1 MDAWFQKF
9 NLTTSASVIRLHW
22 KSLEEVKNATDQDAR
37 FVITLFPQAQQD
49 NLHRAIES
57 IRGPLKRPPPRI
69 DLTLA
74 DKVNKLANVPISEPE
89 LVSGH
94 AWDSA
99 DDSSDVDG
107 IDLSDYSDNEAEVK
121 ATDSKELKESSRSDK
136 EMGTQKVVSTLVM
149 TKSRSSSRTKD
160 GGEGTLLQKSGF
172 MEKRGSGVVATWRT
186 RYFTLFE
193 NTLFWF
199 KSQED
204 PSPRGFLKL
213 TDPDVKEISS
223 KDGVVAIITRSKTY
237 KLRYCDTADVEQ
249 AKKEAAA
256 WAEVMTKVREAHAG
270 ATNLYS
276 ARRAQIA
283 SFQDDNAGLRAALAQ
298 SSSGPIGRLRA
309 ATALKSLP
317 KDKSEVILSQF
328 ARLIVGSVL
337 QKIKYRRR
345 QKRFVYLSQRLDT
358 INWSQLNKKDKPKGS
373 LSVSHVVSVKTGIA
387 GIQSEFGFTIIT
399 AEKGTVSFEAE
410 SQDQLTLWVSSL
422 KRLIEL
428 CQSGFIPLQPDVE

>member
-1 MDAWFQKF
+1 MDAWIQKF
-9 NLTTSASVIRLHW
+9 NLTASASIIRAHW
-22 KSLEEVKNATDQDAR
+22 KSLDEVKNATDQDAR
-37 FVITLFPQAQQD
+37 YIITLFPQTQQD
-49 NLHRAIES
+49 NVHRAIES
-57 IRGPLKRPPPRI
+57 IRGPLKKPPPRI

-107 IDLSDYSDNEAEVK
+107 IDLSDYSDDEGK
-121 ATDSKELKESSRSDK
+121 STDSKELKESSRSDK
-136 EMGTQKVVSTLVM
+136 ELGAQKVVSTLAM
-149 TKSRSSSRTKD
+149 TQSRSSSKNK
-160 GGEGTLLQKSGF
+160 GTGDSLPLKSGF
-172 MEKRGSGVVATWRT
+172 MEKRGSGVVATWRI

-204 PSPRGFLKL
+204 SSPRGFLKL

-223 KDGVVAIITRSKTY
+223 KDGVISIVTRNKTY
-237 KLRYCDTADVEQ
+237 RLRYCDNADVEE
-249 AKKEAAA
+249 AKKEAAS
-256 WAEVMTKVREAHAG
+256 WVEVMTKVREAHAG
-270 ATNLYS
+270 TTNLHS

-283 SFQDDNAGLRAALAQ
+283 SFQDGEAGARAALAQ

-309 ATALKSLP
+309 ATSLRSLP

-345 QKRFVYLSQRLDT
+345 QKRFVYLSQKLDT

-373 LSVSHVVSVKTGIA
+373 LSVSHIVSVKTGVSGMQA
-387 GIQSEFGFTIIT
+387 EFGFTIIT
-399 AEKGTVSFEAE
+399 DRGTVAFEAD
-410 SQDQLTLWVSSL
+410 SQDQLTLWVSSV

-428 CQSGFIPLQPDVE
+428 CQSGFVPLQLDAE

>member
-1 MDAWFQKF
+1 MDAWLQKF
-9 NLTTSASVIRLHW
+9 NLTGSAATIRSHW
-22 KSLEEVKNATDQDAR
+22 KSLDEVKNATDQDAR
-37 FVITLFPQAQQD
+37 FVITLFPPSQQD
-49 NLHRAIES
+49 NVHHALES

-69 DLTLA
+69 DLELA

-107 IDLSDYSDNEAEVK
+107 IDLSDYSDYEDAKAE
-121 ATDSKELKESSRSDK
+121 SKELTESSRSDK
-136 EMGTQKVVSTLVM
+136 AMGTQKVVSTLVL
-149 TKSRSSSRTKD
+149 TRSKGSSRTMG
-160 GGEGTLLQKSGF
+160 GGEEDLPQKSGF
-172 MEKRGSGVVATWRT
+172 MEKRGSGVVATWRV
-186 RYFTLFE
+186 RHFTLFE

-199 KSQED
+199 KAKED
-204 PSPRGFLKL
+204 VNPRGFLKL
-213 TDPDVKEISS
+213 TDPDVKEISA
-223 KDGVVAIITRSKTY
+223 KDGVVSIVTKSKTY
-237 KLRYCDTADVEQ
+237 RLRHCDCADVEQ
-249 AKKEAAA
+249 SKKEADS
-256 WAEVMTKVREAHAG
+256 WVEIMNRVREAHAES
-270 ATNLYS
+270 TNVHS

-283 SFQDDNAGLRAALAQ
+283 SFLDDNAGLRAALAQ

-317 KDKSEVILSQF
+317 KDKSEVILAQF

-345 QKRFVYLSQRLDT
+345 QRRFVYLSQRLDV

-373 LSVSHVVSVKTGIA
+373 LAVSKIVSVKPGIP
-387 GIQSEFGFTIIT
+387 GVQSEFGFTIVT
-399 AEKGTVSFEAE
+399 SEKGTVSFEADCE
-410 SQDQLTLWVSSL
+410 DQQTLWISSL

-428 CQSGFIPLQPDVE
+428 SQSGFIPLQQPDAE

>member
-1 MDAWFQKF
+1 MDAWIQKY
-9 NLTTSASVIRLHW
+9 NLSTSAGIIHAHW
-22 KSLEEVKNATDQDAR
+22 KSLDEVKNATDQDAR
-37 FVITLFPQAQQD
+37 YVITLFPQAQQD
-49 NLHRAIES
+49 YVHRAIES

-107 IDLSDYSDNEAEVK
+107 IDLSDYSDDDVK
-121 ATDSKELKESSRSDK
+121 AESKELKESSRSDK

-149 TKSRSSSRTKD
+149 TQSRSSKKK
-160 GGEGTLLQKSGF
+160 GTGDSLPQKSGF

-199 KSQED
+199 KSQDD

-213 TDPDVKEISS
+213 TDPDVKEIAA
-223 KDGVVAIITRSKTY
+223 KDGVVAIVTRNKTY
-237 KLRYCDTADVEQ
+237 KLRSCDGADVEQ
-249 AKKEAAA
+249 AKKDTAS
-256 WAEVMTKVREAHAG
+256 WADVMSKVREAHAG
-270 ATNLYS
+270 ATNLHS

-283 SFQDDNAGLRAALAQ
+283 SFQDGDAGARAALAQ

-309 ATALKSLP
+309 ATALRVLP

-345 QKRFVYLSQRLDT
+345 QKRFVYLSQKLDT

-373 LSVSHVVSVKTGIA
+373 LSVSHIVSVKTGIA
-387 GIQSEFGFTIIT
+387 GVQSEFGFTIFT

-410 SQDQLTLWVSSL
+410 SQDQQTLWVSSL
-422 KRLIEL
+422 KRLVEL
-428 CQSGFIPLQPDVE
+428 CQSGFIPLQLDVE